1 MSSQGRR
8 CLIVGVVL
16 DLRENY
22 FMMWIT
28 GMSGLIFQEE
38 CLTLRKEISPG
49 SLLCWGIYQI

>member
-22 FMMWIT
+22 FMMWIAS
-28 GMSGLIFQEE
+28 MSGLIFQEE
-38 CLTLRKEISPG
+38 CLTLRKWSIMNI
-49 SLLCWGIYQI
+49 LFI